1 MQIYLVTR
9 GTETV
14 QQPSH
19 FSRTQMAGSC
29 LQAPDRS
36 SGRKARY
43 ADSEPRYEVVPRVTV
58 EDRPFFYLTG
68 GGRRPVN
75 IERAANGFLC
85 GKSGTNVRKKCGG

>member
-36 SGRKARY
+36 SG
-43 ADSEPRYEVVPRVTV
+43 
-58 EDRPFFYLTG
+58 
-68 GGRRPVN
+68 
-75 IERAANGFLC
+75 
-85 GKSGTNVRKKCGG
+85 